1 MSKIIDI
8 DKRRSNREIM
18 DIEVRLERQT
28 RERQAK
34 HLKTMTPPKN
44 RPGVADD
51 FVHYANRPWR
61 PGDEP
66 GDLGFP
72 EGNEY
77 D

>member
-1 MSKIIDI
+1 MSTVVDI
-8 DKRRSNREIM
+8 DKHRSNDEIM
-18 DIEVRLERQT
+18 DIELRFER
-28 RERQAK
+28 RDRQGIIRN
-34 HLKTMTPPKN
+34 HVPQVE
-44 RPGVADD
+44 G
-51 FVHYANRPWR
+51 HWR